1 MSTRH
6 AAPARATQP
15 VWSVGLRLLHW
26 TLAISMIASF
36 ATHEAGGKVH
46 EWTGYV
52 ALAAA
57 SVRLVLGFAGS
68 GYWRFAQFVRGAS
81 STLAYARA
89 VWAHREPRY
98 LGHNPLGGWMVLALL
113 ADAIATG
120 VTGWLYTTDRFWGM
134 QWLEELHGALGY
146 ALLPLLALHIAGVV
160 VTSCRHR
167 ENLIGSMLHGRKP
180 VLEGSDSAVEGQS
193 NPVLW

>member
-1 MSTRH
+1 MNSAGS
-6 AAPARATQP
+6 AAPRAMQP
-15 VWSVGLRLLHW
+15 VWSLGLRLLHW

-36 ATHEAGGKVH
+36 VTHEAGGRVH

-57 SVRLVLGFAGS
+57 AVRVVLGFVGG
-68 GYWRFAQFVRGAS
+68 GYWRFAQFVRGLSA
-81 STLAYARA
+81 TLAYANA

-120 VTGWLYTTDRFWGM
+120 FTGWLFTTDRFWGLA
-134 QWLEELHGALGY
+134 WLEELHGALGY
-146 ALLPLLALHIAGVV
+146 ALLPLLALHIAGALF
-160 VTSCRHR
+160 TSARHR
-167 ENLIGSMLHGRKP
+167 ENLIGSMIHGRKP
-180 VLEGSDSAVEGQS
+180 VEDAALDAD
-193 NPVLW
+193 PPLLRR